1 MKRKWL
7 ALLLSCTMVVNTGVL
22 PVAATTLDNESA
34 VVQQMNEET
43 SDTQEEAEEGT
54 LKAESNF
61 EEIAE
66 DGDVLTADLESDTYW
81 TTEGE
86 KARTFQLGEENNVND
101 VFDYAAIAEKTD
113 TSKYQISEIDVTIG
127 ENTLKHKV
135 DADNKEDKT
144 TAEEISECFGDDFVI
159 GEDAD
164 EENFIGEGKVSL
176 AGTANEDVTIEVIF
190 EKVEQ
195 IADSEPAKDP
205 AQDVSHRLR
214 LRSGAWSQ

>member
-1 MKRKWL
+1 M
-7 ALLLSCTMVVNTGVL
+7 
-22 PVAATTLDNESA
+22 
-34 VVQQMNEET
+34 
-43 SDTQEEAEEGT
+43 
-54 LKAESNF
+54 
-61 EEIAE
+61 
-66 DGDVLTADLESDTYW
+66 
-81 TTEGE
+81 
-86 KARTFQLGEENNVND
+86 
-101 VFDYAAIAEKTD
+101 
-113 TSKYQISEIDVTIG
+113 
-127 ENTLKHKV
+127 

-205 AQDVSHRLR
+205 AQDDADVIEDE
-214 LRSGAWSQ
+214 